1 MEFNKPV
8 SNPMMVGSI
17 ELLKA
22 EDTPEHRQMFL
33 EELQKAKFLAPV
45 VIDPVPQP
53 DEKGQV
59 RIPRDAKVQFPMLST
74 EDGRKFFMA
83 FTDWME
89 LKKWKDEENQQTFAM
104 NFDDYAGML
113 LRKDAQGNSSPALGF
128 VINPFGG
135 NIVVTREMVAGMIAA
150 KLKAAGKPVP
160 PVPGA
165 PAVWVQQV
173 HPHSN
178 KFRLNKTPYTDDIS
192 SREVTRPV
200 TSCYLF
206 FI

>member
-33 EELQKAKFLAPV
+33 DELQKAKFLSPV
-45 VIDPVPQP
+45 VIDPVPVP
-53 DEKGQV
+53 DENGRV
-59 RIPRDAKVQFPMLST
+59 TIARDAKVQFPMLST

-83 FTDWME
+83 FTDWTE
-89 LKKWKDEENQQTFAM
+89 LKKWRDEENQQTFAM

-113 LRKDAQGNSSPALGF
+113 LRKDAQGNISPALGF

-135 NIVVTREMVAGMIAA
+135 NIVVTREMVASMIAG
-150 KLKAAGKPVP
+150 KLKAAGRPVP
-160 PVPGA
+160 PAPGTPGA
-165 PAVWVQQV
+165 PTQPKQQ
-173 HPHSN
+173 
-178 KFRLNKTPYTDDIS
+178 
-192 SREVTRPV
+192 
-200 TSCYLF
+200 
-206 FI
+206 

>member
-33 EELQKAKFLAPV
+33 DELQKAKFLSPV
-45 VIDPVPQP
+45 VIDPVPVP
-53 DEKGQV
+53 DENGRV
-59 RIPRDAKVQFPMLST
+59 TIARDAKVQFPMLST

-83 FTDWME
+83 FTDWTE
-89 LKKWKDEENQQTFAM
+89 LKKWRDEENQQTFAM

-113 LRKDAQGNSSPALGF
+113 LRKDAQGNISPALGF

-135 NIVVTREMVAGMIAA
+135 NIVVTREMVASMIAA
-150 KLKAAGKPVP
+150 KLKAAGRSVP
-160 PVPGA
+160 PAPGTPGA
-165 PAVWVQQV
+165 PTQPKQQ
-173 HPHSN
+173 
-178 KFRLNKTPYTDDIS
+178 
-192 SREVTRPV
+192 
-200 TSCYLF
+200 
-206 FI
+206 

>member
-22 EDTPEHRQMFL
+22 EDTPEHRQLFL
-33 EELQKAKFLAPV
+33 DELQKAKFLSPV

-59 RIPRDAKVQFPMLST
+59 KIARDSKVQFPMLST

-83 FTDWME
+83 FTDWTE
-89 LKKWKDEENQQTFAM
+89 LKKWKDEEHQQTFAM

-113 LRKDAQGNSSPALGF
+113 LRKDAQGNISPALGF

-150 KLKAAGKPVP
+150 KLKATGKPVP
-160 PVPGA
+160 PAPGA
-165 PAVWVQQV
+165 PAAPTQQ
-173 HPHSN
+173 
-178 KFRLNKTPYTDDIS
+178 
-192 SREVTRPV
+192 
-200 TSCYLF
+200 
-206 FI
+206 

>member
-33 EELQKAKFLAPV
+33 DELQKAKFLAPV

-59 RIPRDAKVQFPMLST
+59 KIARDAKVQFPMLST

-83 FTDWME
+83 FTDWTE
-89 LKKWKDEENQQTFAM
+89 LKKWRDEENQQTFAM

-113 LRKDAQGNSSPALGF
+113 LRKDAQGNISPALGF

-150 KLKAAGKPVP
+150 KLKAAGRSVP
-160 PVPGA
+160 PAPGA
-165 PAVWVQQV
+165 PTAPTRQE
-173 HPHSN
+173 N
-178 KFRLNKTPYTDDIS
+178 KFRLNKTSVADDIS
-192 SREVTRPV
+192 SREMTWPV
-200 TSCYLF
+200 ISCYLF
-206 FI
+206 FTV

>member
-33 EELQKAKFLAPV
+33 DELQKAKFLSPV
-45 VIDPVPQP
+45 VIDPVPVP
-53 DEKGQV
+53 DENGRV
-59 RIPRDAKVQFPMLST
+59 TIARDAKVQFPMLST

-83 FTDWME
+83 FTDWTE
-89 LKKWKDEENQQTFAM
+89 LKRWRDEENQQTFAM

-113 LRKDAQGNSSPALGF
+113 LRKDAQGNISPALGF

-135 NIVVTREMVAGMIAA
+135 NIVVTREMVASMIAA
-150 KLKAAGKPVP
+150 KLKAAGRPVP
-160 PVPGA
+160 PAPG
-165 PAVWVQQV
+165 PLVL
-173 HPHSN
+173 PLSPN
-178 KFRLNKTPYTDDIS
+178 SSKLTLNKMSIADDIS

-206 FI
+206 FTV

>member
-45 VIDPVPQP
+45 VIDPAPQP

-104 NFDDYAGML
+104 NFDDYRECCCARMHRAIAVRPWDL
-113 LRKDAQGNSSPALGF
+113 SSIPS
-128 VINPFGG
+128 
-135 NIVVTREMVAGMIAA
+135 VA
-150 KLKAAGKPVP
+150 
-160 PVPGA
+160 
-165 PAVWVQQV
+165 
-173 HPHSN
+173 
-178 KFRLNKTPYTDDIS
+178 IS
-192 SREVTRPV
+192 WLPERW
-200 TSCYLF
+200 
-206 FI
+206 

>member
-33 EELQKAKFLAPV
+33 D
-45 VIDPVPQP
+45 DPVPVP
-53 DEKGQV
+53 DENGRV
-59 RIPRDAKVQFPMLST
+59 TIARDAKVQFPMLST

-83 FTDWME
+83 FTDWTE
-89 LKKWKDEENQQTFAM
+89 LKRWRDEENQQTFAM

-113 LRKDAQGNSSPALGF
+113 LRKDAQGNISPALGF

-135 NIVVTREMVAGMIAA
+135 NIVVTREMVASMIAA
-150 KLKAAGKPVP
+150 KLKAAGRPVP
-160 PVPGA
+160 PAPGTPGA
-165 PAVWVQQV
+165 PTQPQQQ
-173 HPHSN
+173 
-178 KFRLNKTPYTDDIS
+178 
-192 SREVTRPV
+192 
-200 TSCYLF
+200 
-206 FI
+206 

>member
-113 LRKDAQGNSSPALGF
+113 LRKDAQGNQRDGSRYDR
-128 VINPFGG
+128 
-135 NIVVTREMVAGMIAA
+135 REAE
-150 KLKAAGKPVP
+150 
-160 PVPGA
+160 
-165 PAVWVQQV
+165 
-173 HPHSN
+173 
-178 KFRLNKTPYTDDIS
+178 S
-192 SREVTRPV
+192 SRETGISRTRCACC
-200 TSCYLF
+200 THTAINSD
-206 FI
+206 

>member
-8 SNPMMVGSI
+8 SNPMMVGTI

-33 EELQKAKFLAPV
+33 DELQKAKFLSPV

-59 RIPRDAKVQFPMLST
+59 KIARDSKVQFPMLST

-83 FTDWME
+83 FTDWTE

-104 NFDDYAGML
+104 NFDDYAIYRARFL
-113 LRKDAQGNSSPALGF
+113 LSQKNGNRTEYS
-128 VINPFGG
+128 
-135 NIVVTREMVAGMIAA
+135 NII
-150 KLKAAGKPVP
+150 LSDY
-160 PVPGA
+160 
-165 PAVWVQQV
+165 
-173 HPHSN
+173 HPWCRYQSVKN
-178 KFRLNKTPYTDDIS
+178 K
-192 SREVTRPV
+192 
-200 TSCYLF
+200 
-206 FI
+206 

>member
-1 MEFNKPV
+1 
-8 SNPMMVGSI
+8 
-17 ELLKA
+17 
-22 EDTPEHRQMFL
+22 
-33 EELQKAKFLAPV
+33 
-45 VIDPVPQP
+45 
-53 DEKGQV
+53 
-59 RIPRDAKVQFPMLST
+59 MLST

-104 NFDDYAGML
+104 SFDDYAGML

-160 PVPGA
+160 PAPGA
-165 PAVWVQQV
+165 PAAPTQQ
-173 HPHSN
+173 
-178 KFRLNKTPYTDDIS
+178 
-192 SREVTRPV
+192 
-200 TSCYLF
+200 
-206 FI
+206 

>member
-89 LKKWKDEENQQTFAM
+89 LKKWKDEENQQTVAM

-160 PVPGA
+160 PAPGA
-165 PAVWVQQV
+165 PVAPTQQ
-173 HPHSN
+173 
-178 KFRLNKTPYTDDIS
+178 
-192 SREVTRPV
+192 
-200 TSCYLF
+200 
-206 FI
+206 

>member
-33 EELQKAKFLAPV
+33 DELQKAKFLSPV
-45 VIDPVPQP
+45 VIDPVPVP
-53 DEKGQV
+53 DENGRV
-59 RIPRDAKVQFPMLST
+59 TIARDDKVQFPMLST

-83 FTDWME
+83 FTDWTE
-89 LKKWKDEENQQTFAM
+89 LKKWRDEENQQTFAM

-113 LRKDAQGNSSPALGF
+113 LRKDAQGNISPALGF

-135 NIVVTREMVAGMIAA
+135 NIVVTREMVASMIAA
-150 KLKAAGKPVP
+150 KLKAAGRPVP
-160 PVPGA
+160 PAPGTPGA
-165 PAVWVQQV
+165 PTQPKQQ
-173 HPHSN
+173 
-178 KFRLNKTPYTDDIS
+178 
-192 SREVTRPV
+192 
-200 TSCYLF
+200 
-206 FI
+206 

>member
-22 EDTPEHRQMFL
+22 EDTPEHRQMCL
-33 EELQKAKFLAPV
+33 DELQKAKFLAPV

-59 RIPRDAKVQFPMLST
+59 KIARDSKVQFPMLST

-83 FTDWME
+83 FTDWTE
-89 LKKWKDEENQQTFAM
+89 LKKWRDEENQQTFAM

-113 LRKDAQGNSSPALGF
+113 LRKDAQGNISPALGF

-135 NIVVTREMVAGMIAA
+135 NIVVTREMVASMIAA

-160 PVPGA
+160 PAPGA
-165 PAVWVQQV
+165 PTAPTQQ
-173 HPHSN
+173 
-178 KFRLNKTPYTDDIS
+178 
-192 SREVTRPV
+192 
-200 TSCYLF
+200 
-206 FI
+206 